1 MNLDELLLHAK
12 GEILANKATAIID
25 NKYTVLAV
33 AEGSEW
39 VFTEEGRAAIAYYSN
54 LAAENTASQKPRK
67 LKSMLVES
75 QVAASEPVIGLQP
88 QGTP

>member
-1 MNLDELLLHAK
+1 MTLDDLLAHLK

-25 NKYTVLAV
+25 GKYTVLAV
-33 AEGSEW
+33 VEGSEW
-39 VFTEEGRAAIAYYSN
+39 VLTEAGREAEAMVSNQIAEAAA
-54 LAAENTASQKPRK
+54 QKPRK

-75 QVAASEPVIGLQP
+75 QVAASEPAQGLQP